1 MGHCWLI
8 LAYHRTISTELC
20 ASINTFLKVLMRT
33 NDAREVLETERFYF
47 LHYSLSAA
55 QGGAR
60 SSGVFTVA
68 C

>member
-1 MGHCWLI
+1 
-8 LAYHRTISTELC
+8 
-20 ASINTFLKVLMRT
+20 MRK
-33 NDAREVLETERFYF
+33 NDAQEILETERFYL

-60 SSGVFTVA
+60 SSGVFTVD